1 MLWIQQV
8 KIVNSLNIVMEIIKE
23 YLIVHQMRMNVVQK
37 HQQFNHVYFKLNI
50 IVNGIIINVLNI
62 NNNQIQFN
70 VILLKMYQEE
80 FVIH

>member
-1 MLWIQQV
+1 
-8 KIVNSLNIVMEIIKE
+8 MEIIKE